1 MNECKKVYEKA
12 YLANLKPDDK
22 CEIVM
27 MDPKIQQTIIYK
39 SHGTYSN
46 GPFISATL
54 VSHGEIT
61 GNTRDGGGIPQATV
75 RLDSEKELTQTYFP
89 GTTIPS
95 FFFVEK
101 DAKPVNCDR
110 LDKPNKRPRPSRII
124 LSSDGSDD
132 DGDDG
137 DDGDN
142 GDAEKTQSPHKKQK
156 GRPAPLNLDSVHLA
170 APDPRA
176 ANMAQQNGENR
187 MKDPFARQNNSDIGN
202 MFNLSAP
209 ENFGDNPKFD
219 EEEAHRWGKQ
229 FDGGRTK
236 KRRNT
241 RRRTRKYK
249 SKRKQQTRKKTFR
262 KRK

>member
-1 MNECKKVYEKA
+1 MNECKKVHEKA
-12 YLANLKPDDK
+12 VYANLKPGDK

-27 MDPKIQQTIIYK
+27 MDPKTQTIIYRDSDLITLSK
-39 SHGTYSN
+39 

-61 GNTRDGGGIPQATV
+61 GNTRDGGDRGGTKPQATV
-75 RLDSEKELTQTYFP
+75 HLDSEKELTQTDFP
-89 GTTIPS
+89 GTARPS

-101 DAKPVNCDR
+101 GAKPVNCD

-124 LSSDGSDD
+124 LPSDGSDD

-137 DDGDN
+137 D
-142 GDAEKTQSPHKKQK
+142 AEKTRSPHKK
-156 GRPAPLNLDSVHLA
+156 GRRPAPLNMLSLEHG

-187 MKDPFARQNNSDIGN
+187 MKDPFARHHDENSHLDN
-202 MFNLSAP
+202 MFNFKAP
-209 ENFGDNPKFD
+209 ENFGDNPQFD
-219 EEEAHRWGKQ
+219 KEQADRWREP
-229 FDGGRTK
+229 FDGGR